1 MRGRT
6 LWARSMRGG
15 GRRLWGRRLG
25 LRCVGFGAACGQQE
39 GGEQEAGAARA
50 RHRTEYPP
58 RAANAKVAQDGT
70 PARRN
75 SRVSEFRA
83 TFVTDPA
90 SQDTTISV
98 PPGTTRRDRPMP
110 QLHALF
116 QTAHKRSIDVSP
128 TQRRVLEQFAAADTP
143 DENVRLRARII
154 LAWADGISGQ
164 VSAELLSTSRRTV
177 TKWRA
182 RFTRGGV
189 EALWDRPRPGAPR
202 TISQQAVAELLR
214 LRQSPPPYGKPR
226 WTTRMLAEQTGL
238 SQSTVV
244 RLARGAQQP
253 VDH

>member
-1 MRGRT
+1 
-6 LWARSMRGG
+6 
-15 GRRLWGRRLG
+15 
-25 LRCVGFGAACGQQE
+25 
-39 GGEQEAGAARA
+39 
-50 RHRTEYPP
+50 
-58 RAANAKVAQDGT
+58 
-70 PARRN
+70 
-75 SRVSEFRA
+75 
-83 TFVTDPA
+83 
-90 SQDTTISV
+90 
-98 PPGTTRRDRPMP
+98 MP

-116 QTAHKRSIDVSP
+116 QTAHKRSIDVPP
-128 TQRRVLEQFAAADTP
+128 TQRRILEQFAAADTS

-182 RFTRGGV
+182 RYTRGGV

-244 RLARGAQQP
+244 RLARGAQPP